1 MSEQKHTE
9 KKSANLESIIE
20 DEWDIL
26 SDLKNTMK
34 NPELQ
39 IADKL
44 HVANAI
50 AYHTSVLSKL
60 LAQRGA
66 DSQLNE
72 ATLGDFIRDVEPRTA
87 RRRRVD
93 FIRWTR
99 RLSLRR

>member
-1 MSEQKHTE
+1 MSEHTR
-9 KKSANLESIIE
+9 KKSANLESIID

-34 NPELQ
+34 NPGLQ
-39 IADKL
+39 VAEKL
-44 HVANAI
+44 RVANAI

-60 LAQRGA
+60 LAQKGA

-72 ATLGDFIRDVEPRTA
+72 ATLGDFIRDVERRIA
-87 RRRRVD
+87 RSRRGD
-93 FIRWTR
+93 FRRWTR